1 MFGVIVVVVVVVV
14 VSGWIV
20 WRIISRRVSGIS

>member
-14 VSGWIV
+14 ISGWIV
-20 WRIISRRVSGIS
+20 WRIISRRVVGIS